1 MSRDQKPGKAK
12 IVVNA
17 PPQSLAAITS
27 PERTAATPAD
37 HSAVARTAKA
47 PVALLAGIFL
57 VACAAAGAGVALLPW
72 ISR

>member
-17 PPQSLAAITS
+17 PQVSLAAITS
-27 PERTAATPAD
+27 AQTASD
-37 HSAVARTAKA
+37 Q
-47 PVALLAGIFL
+47 PVAAKPVKPAQRPTLLIAGIFL

-72 ISR
+72 MSP